1 MFHTVQQKLLLMPSG
16 KKSLFST
23 GLKTAITRVL
33 SALFAFLLTLIVS
46 KTSDASTAGQ
56 FFFLFNLVSL
66 LAIVS
71 QLGFDVSL
79 VRYNAIAFNNKEKLE
94 QSQNYKTA
102 LYRSMAFCLLAI
114 GVLLAGF
121 NLFPEQL
128 NQTQSPMYAIILCL
142 LCIPFLVLA
151 QTNSRVLQAC
161 RKVVSSLFALQLG
174 VSMLMVIFVF
184 ALDYIGQQN
193 INNLMTALL
202 LASIGV
208 AVISSANWLG
218 SDQYQTSA
226 FVPNKKMVASA
237 KQVWVGSIFTNVLQW
252 GSLVIAGFFIS
263 TAELGLLA
271 AAQRT
276 SLLIGFVLIT
286 INFVVAPMFAS
297 LYKERQ
303 MRKLQNLS
311 RLACR
316 ANVGLAIVPVII
328 CTLFPEFVMQLF
340 GGEFLAAAP
349 LLVVLSLGQLVNV
362 ATGSVGFLLLM
373 SGHERTMK
381 YITISSGMVSI
392 CLLVTLCQMFGVIG
406 AAWAMAIGMA
416 IQNLAALYFVK
427 RYLGFFPIG

>member
-16 KKSLFST
+16 KKSLLST

-114 GVLLAGF
+114 GVLLAAF

-128 NQTQSPMYAIILCL
+128 NQTQSPMYAITLCL

-193 INNLMTALL
+193 INNLMTTLL

-252 GSLVIAGFFIS
+252 GSLVITGFFIS
-263 TAELGLLA
+263 TAEIGLLA

-303 MRKLQNLS
+303 MLKLQNLS

-316 ANVGLAIVPVII
+316 ANVGLAIVPVVI
-328 CTLFPEFVMQLF
+328 CTLFPEFVMQFF
-340 GGEFLAAAP
+340 GEEFLAAAP

-381 YITISSGMVSI
+381 YITISSGTVSI

>member
-16 KKSLFST
+16 KKSLLST

-226 FVPNKKMVASA
+226 FVLNKKMVSSA

-303 MRKLQNLS
+303 MLKLQNLS

-328 CTLFPEFVMQLF
+328 CTLFPEFVMQFF
-340 GGEFLAAAP
+340 GEEFLAAAP

-381 YITISSGMVSI
+381 YITISSGTVSI

>member
-1 MFHTVQQKLLLMPSG
+1 MFHTIQQKLLLMPSG
-16 KKSLFST
+16 KKSLLST

-46 KTSDASTAGQ
+46 KTSDASTSGQ

-79 VRYNAIAFNNKEKLE
+79 VRYNAIAFNNKETLQ
-94 QSQNYKTA
+94 QSHNYKTA

-114 GVLLAGF
+114 AVLLVGF

-128 NQTQSPMYAIILCL
+128 NQTQSPMYAITLGL
-142 LCIPFLVLA
+142 FCIPFLVLA

-174 VSMLMVIFVF
+174 VSMLMVFFVF
-184 ALDYIGQQN
+184 GLDYIGQQN

-202 LASIGV
+202 LASMSV
-208 AVISSANWLG
+208 AVISSVNWLG
-218 SDQYQTSA
+218 SGQYQTSA

-237 KQVWVGSIFTNVLQW
+237 KQVWIGSIFTNVLQW

-303 MRKLQNLS
+303 MIKLQSLS

-328 CTLFPEFVMQLF
+328 CTLFPEFVMRFF
-340 GGEFLAAAP
+340 GEEFLAAAP

-381 YITISSGMVSI
+381 YITISSGTISI
-392 CLLVTLCQMFGVIG
+392 CLLIALCQTFGVIG

>member
-16 KKSLFST
+16 KKSLLST

-46 KTSDASTAGQ
+46 KASDASTSGQ

-79 VRYNAIAFNNKEKLE
+79 VRYNAIAFNNKETLQ
-94 QSQNYKTA
+94 QSHNYKTA

-114 GVLLAGF
+114 AVLLAGF

-128 NQTQSPMYAIILCL
+128 NQIQSPMHAITLGL
-142 LCIPFLVLA
+142 FCIPFLVLA

-174 VSMLMVIFVF
+174 VSMLMVFFVF
-184 ALDYIGQQN
+184 GLDYIGQQN

-202 LASIGV
+202 LASMSV
-208 AVISSANWLG
+208 AVISSVNWLG
-218 SDQYQTSA
+218 SGQYQTSA

-237 KQVWVGSIFTNVLQW
+237 KQVWIGSIFTNVLQW

-303 MRKLQNLS
+303 MIKLQSLS

-328 CTLFPEFVMQLF
+328 CTLFPEFVMRFF
-340 GGEFLAAAP
+340 GEEFLAAAP

-373 SGHERTMK
+373 SGHEKTMK
-381 YITISSGMVSI
+381 YITISSGTISI
-392 CLLVTLCQMFGVIG
+392 CLLIALCQTFGVIG

>member
-1 MFHTVQQKLLLMPSG
+1 MFHTIQQKLLLMPSG
-16 KKSLFST
+16 KKSLLST

-46 KTSDASTAGQ
+46 KASDASTSGQ

-79 VRYNAIAFNNKEKLE
+79 VRYNAIAFNNKETLQ
-94 QSQNYKTA
+94 QSHNYKTA

-114 GVLLAGF
+114 AVLLVGF

-128 NQTQSPMYAIILCL
+128 NQTQSPMHAITLGL
-142 LCIPFLVLA
+142 FCIPFLVLA

-174 VSMLMVIFVF
+174 VSMLMVFFVF
-184 ALDYIGQQN
+184 GLDYIGQQN

-202 LASIGV
+202 LASMSV
-208 AVISSANWLG
+208 AVISSVNWLG
-218 SDQYQTSA
+218 SGQYQTSA
-226 FVPNKKMVASA
+226 FVPNKKMIASA
-237 KQVWVGSIFTNVLQW
+237 KQVWIGSIFTNVLQW

-297 LYKERQ
+297 LYKEQNTLPRPHPRQ
-303 MRKLQNLS
+303 
-311 RLACR
+311 LACR

-328 CTLFPEFVMQLF
+328 CTLFPEFVMRFF
-340 GGEFLAAAP
+340 GEEFLAAAP

-381 YITISSGMVSI
+381 YITISSGTISI
-392 CLLVTLCQMFGVIG
+392 CLLIALCQTFGVIG

>member
-16 KKSLFST
+16 KKSLLST

-114 GVLLAGF
+114 GVLLAAF

-128 NQTQSPMYAIILCL
+128 NQTQSPMYAITLCL

-174 VSMLMVIFVF
+174 GSMLMVIFVF

-263 TAELGLLA
+263 TAEIGLLA

-303 MRKLQNLS
+303 LLKLQNLS

-316 ANVGLAIVPVII
+316 ANVGLAIVPVVI
-328 CTLFPEFVMQLF
+328 CTLFPEFVMQFF
-340 GGEFLAAAP
+340 GEEFLAAAP

-381 YITISSGMVSI
+381 YITISSGTVSI

>member
-16 KKSLFST
+16 KKSLLST

-79 VRYNAIAFNNKEKLE
+79 VRYNAIAFNNKKKLE

-128 NQTQSPMYAIILCL
+128 NQTQSPMYAITLCL

-226 FVPNKKMVASA
+226 FVPNKKMVSSA

>member
-1 MFHTVQQKLLLMPSG
+1 
-16 KKSLFST
+16 
-23 GLKTAITRVL
+23 
-33 SALFAFLLTLIVS
+33 
-46 KTSDASTAGQ
+46 
-56 FFFLFNLVSL
+56 FFLFNLVSL

-208 AVISSANWLG
+208 AVISSVNWLG

-226 FVPNKKMVASA
+226 FVPNKKMVSSA

-297 LYKERQ
+297 LYKER
-303 MRKLQNLS
+303 
-311 RLACR
+311 
-316 ANVGLAIVPVII
+316 
-328 CTLFPEFVMQLF
+328 
-340 GGEFLAAAP
+340 
-349 LLVVLSLGQLVNV
+349 
-362 ATGSVGFLLLM
+362 
-373 SGHERTMK
+373 
-381 YITISSGMVSI
+381 
-392 CLLVTLCQMFGVIG
+392 
-406 AAWAMAIGMA
+406 
-416 IQNLAALYFVK
+416 
-427 RYLGFFPIG
+427 

>member
-16 KKSLFST
+16 KKSLLST

-263 TAELGLLA
+263 TTELGLLA

-286 INFVVAPMFAS
+286 INFVVAPMFAY
-297 LYKERQ
+297 LYKERH

-316 ANVGLAIVPVII
+316 ANVGLALVPVII
-328 CTLFPEFVMQLF
+328 CTLFPEFVMQFF

-381 YITISSGMVSI
+381 YITISSGTVSI

>member
-16 KKSLFST
+16 KKSLLSA

-66 LAIVS
+66 LAVVS

-102 LYRSMAFCLLAI
+102 LYRSMAFCLLVI

-381 YITISSGMVSI
+381 YITISSGTVSI

>member
-16 KKSLFST
+16 KKSLLST

-114 GVLLAGF
+114 CVLLAGF

-128 NQTQSPMYAIILCL
+128 NQTQSPMYAITLCL

-202 LASIGV
+202 LTSIGV
-208 AVISSANWLG
+208 AVISSVNWLG
-218 SDQYQTSA
+218 SGQYQTSA
-226 FVPNKKMVASA
+226 FVPNKKMIASA
-237 KQVWVGSIFTNVLQW
+237 KQVWIGSIFTNVLQW

-303 MRKLQNLS
+303 MIKLQSLS

-328 CTLFPEFVMQLF
+328 CTLFPEFVMRFF
-340 GGEFLAAAP
+340 GEEFLAAAP

-381 YITISSGMVSI
+381 YITISSGTISI
-392 CLLVTLCQMFGVIG
+392 CLLIALCQTFGVIG

>member
-16 KKSLFST
+16 KKSLLST

-128 NQTQSPMYAIILCL
+128 NQTQSPMYAITLCL

-328 CTLFPEFVMQLF
+328 FTLFPEFVMQLF

-381 YITISSGMVSI
+381 YITISSGTVSI

>member
-16 KKSLFST
+16 KKSLLST

-128 NQTQSPMYAIILCL
+128 NQTQSPMYAITLCL

-226 FVPNKKMVASA
+226 FVPNKKMAASA

-263 TAELGLLA
+263 TAEIGLLA

-328 CTLFPEFVMQLF
+328 CTLFPEFVMQFF
-340 GGEFLAAAP
+340 GEEFLAAAP

-381 YITISSGMVSI
+381 YITISSGTVSI

>member
-16 KKSLFST
+16 KKSLLST

-226 FVPNKKMVASA
+226 FVLNKKMVSSA

-263 TAELGLLA
+263 TTELGLLA

-303 MRKLQNLS
+303 MLKLQNLS

-328 CTLFPEFVMQLF
+328 CTLFPEFVMQFF
-340 GGEFLAAAP
+340 GEEFLAAAP

-381 YITISSGMVSI
+381 YITISSGTVSI

>member
-1 MFHTVQQKLLLMPSG
+1 MFHTIQQKLLLMPSG
-16 KKSLFST
+16 KKSLLST

-46 KTSDASTAGQ
+46 KASDASTSGQ

-79 VRYNAIAFNNKEKLE
+79 VRYNAIAFNNKETLQ
-94 QSQNYKTA
+94 QSHNYKTA

-114 GVLLAGF
+114 AVLLVGF

-128 NQTQSPMYAIILCL
+128 NQTQSPMYAITLGL
-142 LCIPFLVLA
+142 FCIPFLVLA

-174 VSMLMVIFVF
+174 VSMLMVFFVF
-184 ALDYIGQQN
+184 GLDYIGQQN

-202 LASIGV
+202 LASMSV
-208 AVISSANWLG
+208 AVISSVNWLG
-218 SDQYQTSA
+218 SGQYQTSA

-237 KQVWVGSIFTNVLQW
+237 KQVWIGSIFTNVLQW

-303 MRKLQNLS
+303 MIKLQSLS

-328 CTLFPEFVMQLF
+328 CTLFPEFVMRFF
-340 GGEFLAAAP
+340 GEEFLAAAP

-381 YITISSGMVSI
+381 YITISSGTISI
-392 CLLVTLCQMFGVIG
+392 CLLIALCQAFGVIG
-406 AAWAMAIGMA
+406 AAWAMAVGMA

>member
-1 MFHTVQQKLLLMPSG
+1 M
-16 KKSLFST
+16 
-23 GLKTAITRVL
+23 
-33 SALFAFLLTLIVS
+33 VS
-46 KTSDASTAGQ
+46 
-56 FFFLFNLVSL
+56 
-66 LAIVS
+66 
-71 QLGFDVSL
+71 
-79 VRYNAIAFNNKEKLE
+79 
-94 QSQNYKTA
+94 
-102 LYRSMAFCLLAI
+102 
-114 GVLLAGF
+114 
-121 NLFPEQL
+121 
-128 NQTQSPMYAIILCL
+128 
-142 LCIPFLVLA
+142 
-151 QTNSRVLQAC
+151 
-161 RKVVSSLFALQLG
+161 
-174 VSMLMVIFVF
+174 
-184 ALDYIGQQN
+184 
-193 INNLMTALL
+193 
-202 LASIGV
+202 
-208 AVISSANWLG
+208 
-218 SDQYQTSA
+218 
-226 FVPNKKMVASA
+226 SA

-263 TAELGLLA
+263 TAEIGLLA

-303 MRKLQNLS
+303 MLKLQNLS

-328 CTLFPEFVMQLF
+328 CTLFPEFVMQFF
-340 GGEFLAAAP
+340 GEEFLAAAP

-381 YITISSGMVSI
+381 YITISSGTVSI

>member
-1 MFHTVQQKLLLMPSG
+1 MFHTIQQKLLLMPSG
-16 KKSLFST
+16 KKSLLST

-46 KTSDASTAGQ
+46 KASDASTSGQ

-79 VRYNAIAFNNKEKLE
+79 VRYNAIAFNNKETLQ
-94 QSQNYKTA
+94 QSHNYKTA

-114 GVLLAGF
+114 AVLLAGF

-128 NQTQSPMYAIILCL
+128 NQTQSPMYAITLGL
-142 LCIPFLVLA
+142 FCIPFLVLA

-174 VSMLMVIFVF
+174 VSMLMVFFVF
-184 ALDYIGQQN
+184 GLDYIGQQN

-202 LASIGV
+202 LASMSV
-208 AVISSANWLG
+208 AVISSVNWLG
-218 SDQYQTSA
+218 SGQYQTSA

-237 KQVWVGSIFTNVLQW
+237 KQVWIGSIFTNVLQW

-303 MRKLQNLS
+303 MIKLQSLS

-328 CTLFPEFVMQLF
+328 CTLFPEFVMRFF
-340 GGEFLAAAP
+340 GEEFLAAAP

-381 YITISSGMVSI
+381 YITISSGTISI
-392 CLLVTLCQMFGVIG
+392 CLLIALCQTFGVIG